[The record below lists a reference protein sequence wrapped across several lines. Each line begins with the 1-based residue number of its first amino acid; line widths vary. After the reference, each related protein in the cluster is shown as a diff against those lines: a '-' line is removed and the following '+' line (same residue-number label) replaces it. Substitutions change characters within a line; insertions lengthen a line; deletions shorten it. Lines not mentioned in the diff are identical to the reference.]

1 MRQPGPRS
9 PHRIRRRTP
18 RRLAAAITLAAALA
32 AAPLAGASPV
42 VSAGAGAPANAPGH
56 PGTPAAPVPVFTEHF
71 ENGQGTAP
79 STLTGYTGAPP
90 VAETYTA
97 DPAWLSECNGY
108 LVSRGASATDPPGS
122 GCGPGAWAQV
132 KNLAGALGSWAGQ
145 NPDTNHAVTA
155 YTQGDPGGGKVQLQT
170 VEPIPLSGTG
180 RFLTFSVDV
189 AAENCYANHPLLSF
203 FLMDG
208 GRALPTSTS
217 PIDAC
222 AHPQTTVGNVAVGTY
237 SSNGSVLFGGSS
249 AGIRLVDDQA
259 SGYGNDGAFDNV
271 RLLDATPQLD
281 VGLSPSSVPVGAPA
295 TLTFTV
301 TNTSE
306 LAAKNGW
313 SFDVRLPAGL
323 TLASGSTTTCGN
335 GSLTARPGGT
345 LAVGGDLAA
354 GQASCVVTAHVTS
367 FDATT
372 YRLCGA
378 DVTDR
383 VGLDPPGCAAVTFT
397 APLFDA
403 RANAAEVVSPLAG
416 VGPLVPSA
424 HSCVTAPGEDGH
436 TLLTASLGT
445 LGSLGALAGDASGTV
460 AATDGT
466 RTAAAH
472 ASIAKVSLLGGLI
485 TADAV
490 ISQAAAVVPV
500 TTAGPGDVTLAGDA
514 TFTGLRVA
522 GVTIPVHPAAD
533 TTIALPLVGSVVLN
547 EHVTLS
553 GGRGITV
560 HALHLTLLTGLHLTL
575 GTSTA
580 ALPTGPATC
589 PAT

>member
-1 MRQPGPRS
+1 MRQPGPRI
-9 PHRIRRRTP
+9 PQRIRRRTP
-18 RRLAAAITLAAALA
+18 RRLGAAAVVLAAALA
-32 AAPLAGASPV
+32 AAPLATASPGF
-42 VSAGAGAPANAPGH
+42 SPAAGEPANAPGH
-56 PGTPAAPVPVFTEHF
+56 PGTPAAPVPVFTEDF

-79 STLTGYTGAPP
+79 STLTDYTGAPP

-108 LVSRGASATDPPGS
+108 LVTRGTTATDPPGS
-122 GCGPGAWAQV
+122 GCGPAAWAEV
-132 KNLAGALGSWAGQ
+132 KNLAGVLGGWAGE

-155 YTQGDPGGGKVQLQT
+155 YTQSDPGGGKVQLQT
-170 VEPIPLSGTG
+170 VKPIPLSGTG
-180 RFLTFSVDV
+180 RFLTFSVDA
-189 AAENCYANHPLLSF
+189 AAESCQVAHPLFSF
-203 FLMDG
+203 FLLDG
-208 GRALPTSTS
+208 DRALPTSTA

-222 AHPQTTVGNVAVGTY
+222 AHPQATVGNVAVGTY
-237 SSNGSVLFGGSS
+237 SSNGSVLFNGSS
-249 AGIRLVDDQA
+249 AGIRLVNDQP
-259 SGYGNDGAFDNV
+259 SGVGNDGAFDNV

-281 VGLSPSSVPVGAPA
+281 VGLSPSSVPVGGPA

-313 SFDVRLPAGL
+313 SFTARLPAGL
-323 TLASGSTTTCGN
+323 TLANGSTTTCGN
-335 GSLTARPGGT
+335 GTLTPQPGGT

-367 FDATT
+367 LTAAT
-372 YRLCGA
+372 YQVCGA
-378 DVTDR
+378 DITDR
-383 VGLDPPGCAAVTFT
+383 VGLDAPGCAAVTFT

-403 RANAAEVVSPLAG
+403 RANAADVVSPLAG

-424 HSCVTAPGEDGH
+424 HSCVTAPGADGH
-436 TLLTASLGT
+436 TLLTASLGA
-445 LGSLGALAGDASGTV
+445 LGSLGALSSDASGTV
-460 AATDGT
+460 AADGT

-490 ISQAAAVVPV
+490 TSQATAVVPV
-500 TTAGPGDVTLAGDA
+500 TTDGPGDVTPAGDA

-522 GVTIPVHPAAD
+522 GVTIPVHPAPN

-560 HALHLTLLTGLHLTL
+560 NALHVTLLTGVHLTL

-589 PAT
+589 PAG